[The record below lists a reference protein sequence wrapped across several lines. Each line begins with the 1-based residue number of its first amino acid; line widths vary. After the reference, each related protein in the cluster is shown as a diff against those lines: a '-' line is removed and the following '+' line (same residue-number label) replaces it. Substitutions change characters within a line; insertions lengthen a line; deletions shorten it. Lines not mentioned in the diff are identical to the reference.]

1 MSVRPGTRRLD
12 YFGLTILMY
21 YHDAAPRAL
30 AGISMPSTERHPMM
44 EPDTFSYLSADG
56 RQLVGYRW
64 APRAAT
70 PTGVVVLVHGMG
82 EHIRRYDHVADALNS
97 QGFVVFGHDHRGH
110 GASMD
115 VDDEPGQLGP
125 NGWSA
130 LVDDLDLVIAQ
141 AKSDHPLLP
150 VAMVAHSMGSF
161 ATQQF
166 LLDHGG
172 DVDAV
177 ALTGTAALDLL
188 ESVLDLSSDLD
199 LSAFNAPFQP
209 ARTDFDWLSRDE
221 SVVDA
226 YLADPLCGFG
236 IDTASAKEMFVGARR
251 LSDPAEVARM
261 PRDLPIYVA
270 VGSKDPVN
278 GGLTLL
284 WALVDRYRA
293 AGLTDVT
300 VRVYDDGRH
309 EILNEINRTEVID
322 DLLQWLH
329 RVSAPPAMRT
339 NA

>member
-1 MSVRPGTRRLD
+1 
-12 YFGLTILMY
+12 
-21 YHDAAPRAL
+21 
-30 AGISMPSTERHPMM
+30 M
-44 EPDTFSYLSADG
+44 EPGTFSYRSADG
-56 RQLVGYRW
+56 RKLVGYRW
-64 APRAAT
+64 AADQGQTGA
-70 PTGVVVLVHGMG
+70 GVVVLVHGMG
-82 EHIRRYDHVADALNS
+82 EHLRRYDHVASALTAR
-97 QGFVVFGHDHRGH
+97 GFEVYGHDHRGH
-110 GASMD
+110 GASLARNH
-115 VDDEPGQLGP
+115 EPGQLGP

-130 LVDDLDLVIAQ
+130 LVDDLNLLIAQ
-141 AKSDHPLLP
+141 AKSDHPRLP

-166 LLDHGG
+166 LLDHGA

-188 ESVLDLSSDLD
+188 ELALDLSNDLD
-199 LSAFNAPFQP
+199 LSTFNAPFQP

-221 SVVDA
+221 SIVDA

-236 IDTASAKEMFVGARR
+236 IDRASAKDMFVGARR
-251 LSDPAEVARM
+251 LADPAEVARM
-261 PRDLPIYVA
+261 PLDLPMYVA

-284 WALVDRYRA
+284 WALIDRYRA

-309 EILNEINRTEVID
+309 EILNEINRAEVID
-322 DLLQWLH
+322 DLLQWLQ
-329 RVSAPPAMRT
+329 RVSQLAIVRT

>member
-1 MSVRPGTRRLD
+1 
-12 YFGLTILMY
+12 
-21 YHDAAPRAL
+21 
-30 AGISMPSTERHPMM
+30 M
-44 EPDTFSYLSADG
+44 EPGTFSYRSADG
-56 RQLVGYRW
+56 RRLVGYRW
-64 APRAAT
+64 AADQGQTGA
-70 PTGVVVLVHGMG
+70 GVVVLVHGMG
-82 EHIRRYDHVADALNS
+82 EHLRRYDHVASALTAR
-97 QGFVVFGHDHRGH
+97 GFEVYGHDHRGH
-110 GASMD
+110 GASLARNH
-115 VDDEPGQLGP
+115 EPGQLGP

-130 LVDDLDLVIAQ
+130 LVDDLNLLIAQ
-141 AKSDHPLLP
+141 AKSDHPRLP

-166 LLDHGG
+166 LLDHGA

-188 ESVLDLSSDLD
+188 EPAVDLSNDLD
-199 LSAFNAPFQP
+199 LSTFNTPFQP

-221 SVVDA
+221 SIVDA

-236 IDTASAKEMFVGARR
+236 IDRASAKDMFVGARR
-251 LSDPAEVARM
+251 LADPAEVARM
-261 PRDLPIYVA
+261 PLDLPMYVA

-284 WALVDRYRA
+284 WALIDRYRA

-309 EILNEINRTEVID
+309 EILNEINRAEVID
-322 DLLQWLH
+322 DLLQWLQ
-329 RVSAPPAMRT
+329 RVPQLPIVRR